1 MLRLGRNTFH
11 AAALLVGASLAAL
24 PVAGQGPAAP
34 SAAVP
39 RITLSEAI
47 ERANR
52 VQPSVVSAFGSVR
65 NANARKRSSLGAFLP
80 NLTLSGSVGDFY
92 SEGARIDPST
102 GQLVTSGTTNRSV
115 NSNLNSSIEL
125 FDGWRR
131 PSERKAALANLDAAE
146 AGLVSAQFDQQLTT
160 TNAYFDVLAAE
171 QLLTVRQASVRRAE
185 EQLNVSVNRLHAGS
199 GIRSDSLRSLV
210 TLGQA
215 QLSLLDAQ
223 TALSVAQA
231 NLGRIVGADGPVGA
245 VDDSSMYTVMP
256 TVDTA
261 AIRTE
266 ALSKAPSVISAEAS
280 ARASR
285 ASVGVSKAAYFPTL
299 TLSTSLSLNGSRQND
314 YTFLQQRQLN
324 LGVNWPIFN
333 RFQRE
338 QAIATAVSGAETAEA
353 NAAEARRQVLSD
365 VTSSLASLEAAR
377 LRIGITQT
385 SVQAAREDLRVQ
397 QERFRL
403 GAGTIVDVLTSQEA
417 LDQAEVDAVTARFDY
432 VRARAELSALIGRP
446 L

>member
-1 MLRLGRNTFH
+1 MHRPSRKLG
-11 AAALLVGASLAAL
+11 ALLVFLAAAGFG
-24 PVAGQGPAAP
+24 PVEAQAPAAAP
-34 SAAVP
+34 SIP
-39 RITLSEAI
+39 RITLAEAI

-52 VQPSVVSAFGSVR
+52 VQPSVVSAFGTVR
-65 NANARKRSSLGAFLP
+65 NANARKRSSFGAFLP
-80 NLTLSGSVGDFY
+80 NLTVSGSVGDFY

-115 NSNLNSSIEL
+115 NTNLNSSIEL

-131 PSERKAALANLDAAE
+131 PSERRAAIANLDAAE
-146 AGLVSAQFDQQLTT
+146 AGLVSAQFNQQLTT

-171 QLLTVRQASVRRAE
+171 QLLTVREASVRRAE
-185 EQLNVSVNRLHAGS
+185 EQLNVSVARLHAGR

-215 QLSLLDAQ
+215 QLQLLDAR
-223 TALSVAQA
+223 TALAVAHA

-245 VDDSSMYTVMP
+245 VEDSSLYAMAT
-256 TVDTA
+256 TVDTN
-261 AIRTE
+261 AIRSE
-266 ALSKAPSVISAEAS
+266 ALGRAPSVISAEAS

-285 ASVGVSKAAYFPTL
+285 ASVSVAKAAYFPTL
-299 TLSTSLSLNGSRQND
+299 NLSTSISLNGSRQNE
-314 YTFLQQRQLN
+314 YTFLQQRQFN
-324 LGVNWPIFN
+324 LSLNWPLFN

-338 QAIATAVSGAETAEA
+338 QTIANATSTAESSEATAG
-353 NAAEARRQVLSD
+353 EARRQVLAD
-365 VTSSLASLEAAR
+365 VTSSLAALEAAR
-377 LRIGITQT
+377 LRIGITQA